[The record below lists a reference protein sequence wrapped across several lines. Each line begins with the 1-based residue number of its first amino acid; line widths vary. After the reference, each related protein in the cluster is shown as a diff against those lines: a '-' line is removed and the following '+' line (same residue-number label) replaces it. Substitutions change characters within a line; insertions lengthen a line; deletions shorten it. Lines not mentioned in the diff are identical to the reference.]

1 MAKVFLCFVLFFY
14 SESGETSVE
23 KINVFR
29 KVKGSKD
36 RETERKLNERK
47 K

>member
-1 MAKVFLCFVLFFY
+1 MFCFVFY